1 MASNPIFSTIDTF
14 LVFAYLLVNLLYR
27 LNIYKL
33 HFFQDNE
40 KVETVVKAFKN
51 IPKRTI
57 EKKKEGHLRF
67 WKFFQAPH

>member
-1 MASNPIFSTIDTF
+1 MASNLIFSTIDTF

-57 EKKKEGHLRF
+57 EKKEGHLRF
-67 WKFFQAPH
+67 WKFLQAPH